1 MMEITWPWKKEFYLF
16 IFYFFICGNYRS
28 TVISINNP
36 DVVLSLVL
44 NTKEIQVDV
53 DIIFDRVKNQPSF
66 LSSIN

>member
-1 MMEITWPWKKEFYLF
+1 MLKIKFKWENDFYLF
-16 IFYFFICGNYRS
+16 ISFCVNCRS

-53 DIIFDRVKNQPSF
+53 DVIFDRVKNRPNGIPVS
-66 LSSIN
+66 LKY

>member
-1 MMEITWPWKKEFYLF
+1 MLKIKTEND
-16 IFYFFICGNYRS
+16 FYFFYFFFCGNCRS

-53 DIIFDRVKNQPSF
+53 DVIFDRVKNRPNGIPVS
-66 LSSIN
+66 LKY